1 MVDDVMIEGAHT
13 MSNRDPVDI
22 AERIVRLE
30 TKLDFIIGQIDK
42 LPPSPVCIIKH
53 KDLEDRLDAVE
64 SWRNRLIGVV
74 MILNIALVVFL
85 DKIRDFFTGS
95 T

>member
-1 MVDDVMIEGAHT
+1 
-13 MSNRDPVDI
+13 MSPRDPVDI

>member
-1 MVDDVMIEGAHT
+1 
-13 MSNRDPVDI
+13 MSPRDPVDI

-42 LPPSPVCIIKH
+42 LPPSPVCIVKH